1 MDRRLE
7 VIKAT
12 IILSAERGVHDT
24 PMSEIY
30 KKAGVSAGTIYHH
43 FRSKDEFR
51 VKEITEEQTTVSLV
65 CGISG
70 YEDAVTGSVHFWN
83 SNGILDKEILELVH
97 KLAADPETLN
107 FKEDRMK

>member
-43 FRSKDEFR
+43 FRSKDEFER
-51 VKEITEEQTTVSLV
+51 AMNKFDKINRD
-65 CGISG
+65 G
-70 YEDAVTGSVHFWN
+70 YG
-83 SNGILDKEILELVH
+83 
-97 KLAADPETLN
+97 
-107 FKEDRMK
+107 RR